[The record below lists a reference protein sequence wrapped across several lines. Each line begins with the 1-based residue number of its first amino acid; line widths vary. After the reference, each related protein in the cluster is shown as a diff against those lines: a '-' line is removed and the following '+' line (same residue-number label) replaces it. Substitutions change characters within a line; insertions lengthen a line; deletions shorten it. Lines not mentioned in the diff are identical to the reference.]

1 MATLTEVFEEY
12 RLELLDNA
20 VGKDLAGAKPK
31 TLLEVVE
38 AAREIQEELEELL
51 EKLGGRSEAYD
62 RLRQALI
69 QLDVE
74 MSDAPSETGKVAAR

>member
-20 VGKDLAGAKPK
+20 VGEDLAGAKPK

>member
-20 VGKDLAGAKPK
+20 VGEDLAGAKPK

-74 MSDAPSETGKVAAR
+74 MSDAPSEIGKVAAR